1 MTTRWDG
8 RATGRVHGT
17 GSGDQSR
24 TASRLHVDEDRT
36 VRITDS
42 DGSPA
47 LDLEAAIGELAR
59 IGTQGDDGFRTGELD
74 AADLAEI
81 LETMRRLHCAAAAV
95 EARAQEAIERA
106 VRAEH
111 PADDDAT
118 SSRSAQREVSMAS
131 RLSPARAAGLVAS
144 SRRLVHAMPR
154 TLTALAAGALSP
166 EQAHAVGRSVGPI
179 PSDEQRG
186 QVDALLAERLPDL
199 EHAGCRRLERE
210 VGALVHA
217 MDPAG
222 ASTRH
227 DRARRDRT
235 VTMTPRAHGMAA
247 VTAVL
252 PAIDASLMRKR
263 LSLEAERLRAQG
275 DQRGHQ
281 AIMADVLA
289 DAVIG
294 RGPGLDPVT
303 LDIGVIIT
311 ERSLFAPDHGD
322 AAVLEGY
329 GTVPP
334 RLIHR
339 ELACWLHE
347 PADGESEVLGADGPA
362 LRAVLRRLYT
372 HPTSGELVAVESVGR
387 AFPKAL
393 ARFVRWRDGDVCAA
407 PYCDAPVR
415 QTDHIRAVSEGGCT
429 TLDNGQGLCA
439 GCNAKERLF
448 ADVQV
453 VADGDGA
460 HAVQWTSRTG
470 RTATV
475 APPPADPAVLRRR
488 RRVVHDPADHDPV
501 DHDPSDHD
509 PAVTATRAAKDAT
522 GNGAQTPPGASS
534 ETLST
539 PRQPGPGAGAV
550 GRSSQLPAST
560 PPSRTGPDPDAERRR
575 WPGRINPTGS
585 AVELA
590 LLRVVTERLRQ

>member
-1 MTTRWDG
+1 
-8 RATGRVHGT
+8 
-17 GSGDQSR
+17 
-24 TASRLHVDEDRT
+24 
-36 VRITDS
+36 
-42 DGSPA
+42 
-47 LDLEAAIGELAR
+47 
-59 IGTQGDDGFRTGELD
+59 
-74 AADLAEI
+74 
-81 LETMRRLHCAAAAV
+81 
-95 EARAQEAIERA
+95 
-106 VRAEH
+106 
-111 PADDDAT
+111 
-118 SSRSAQREVSMAS
+118 
-131 RLSPARAAGLVAS
+131 
-144 SRRLVHAMPR
+144 
-154 TLTALAAGALSP
+154 
-166 EQAHAVGRSVGPI
+166 
-179 PSDEQRG
+179 
-186 QVDALLAERLPDL
+186 
-199 EHAGCRRLERE
+199 
-210 VGALVHA
+210 
-217 MDPAG
+217 
-222 ASTRH
+222 
-227 DRARRDRT
+227 
-235 VTMTPRAHGMAA
+235 MTPRAHGMAA

-393 ARFVRWRDGDVCAA
+393 ARFVRWRDGDVCVA
-407 PYCDAPVR
+407 PYCDAQVR
-415 QTDHIRAVSEGGCT
+415 QTDHICAVSEGGCT

-448 ADVQV
+448 ADVRV

-488 RRVVHDPADHDPV
+488 RRVVHDP
-501 DHDPSDHD
+501 SDHD
-509 PAVTATRAAKDAT
+509 PAVTATRAAKDAP

-575 WPGRINPTGS
+575 WPGRIDPTGS